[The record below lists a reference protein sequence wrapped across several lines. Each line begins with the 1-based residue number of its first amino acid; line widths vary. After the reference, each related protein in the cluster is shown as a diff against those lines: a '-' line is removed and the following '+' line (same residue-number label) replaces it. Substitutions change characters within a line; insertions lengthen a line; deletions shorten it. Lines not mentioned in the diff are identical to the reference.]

1 MTSSDIIYLR
11 MAALRLHETTR
22 SSSVLE
28 TLRWIGALQA
38 QDYESGLWAIGVR
51 TQSAT
56 REDVMDAIARREILR
71 TWSMRGTWHFVPAE
85 DAAWMHRLM
94 ASRLMTALGNYATGY
109 GFDEKI
115 LSRARKVII
124 KALTGGKA
132 LTRPALVSRISEA
145 GIANR
150 EQGGNYLLRHFGNEG
165 MLCNGV
171 SEGKEQT
178 FVLLDEWVPKPRVI
192 EDEEALALIAL
203 RFFSSH
209 GPATISDFTWW
220 TGLNQAHA
228 KCGIQ
233 ANGQQ
238 LTRVTCDGTDY
249 FFSPKVEPLKPEDIT
264 LLPAFDE
271 HLLGYRDRVHVLEPD
286 HAKLICPGGNGVF
299 KPTIVSKGSVIG
311 VWKRTETPR
320 KAQVELLPFAKLPAR
335 LKKPLDQAAKRYA
348 HYLGKPV
355 ALTTP

>member
-1 MTSSDIIYLR
+1 MTPSDLIATR

-22 SSSVLE
+22 PSSVLE
-28 TLRWIGALQA
+28 TVQWMGALQA

-51 TQSAT
+51 TQNAT
-56 REDVMDAIARREILR
+56 REDVMNAIARREILR

-94 ASRLMTALGNYATGY
+94 ASRLTLVLRNYAAGY

-115 LSRARKVII
+115 LDRARKVII
-124 KALTGGKA
+124 KALAGGKA

-145 GIANR
+145 GIGNR
-150 EQGGNYLLRHFGNEG
+150 EQGGNFLLRYFGNEG

-171 SEGKEQT
+171 SAGKEQT
-178 FVLLDEWVPKPRVI
+178 FVLLDEWVPKLRVI
-192 EDEEALALIAL
+192 DDDEALALITL

-220 TGLNQAHA
+220 AGLNQAHA
-228 KCGIQ
+228 KRGIQ
-233 ANGQQ
+233 TNGQK
-238 LTRVTCDGTDY
+238 LARETCDGSDY
-249 FFSPKVEPLKPEDIT
+249 FFSPQVEPLKPEDIT

-271 HLLGYRDRVHVLEPD
+271 HLLGYRDRVHVLEPN
-286 HAKLICPGGNGVF
+286 HAQHICPGGNGVF
-299 KPTIVSKGSVIG
+299 KPTIVSKGRVIG

-320 KAQVELLPFAKLPAR
+320 TTQVELLPFAKLPAR
-335 LKKPLDQAAKRYA
+335 LKKPLDQAANHYA
-348 HYLGKPV
+348 HFLGKPV
-355 ALTTP
+355 VLTAP